1 MFRHKKGV
9 FIREG
14 MEARPDSEECLIMA
28 FFCSAG
34 VADFGGQDI
43 FCLKKILTFLT
54 MIQPNK
60 TEMLLEAI
68 NP

>member
-1 MFRHKKGV
+1 
-9 FIREG
+9 